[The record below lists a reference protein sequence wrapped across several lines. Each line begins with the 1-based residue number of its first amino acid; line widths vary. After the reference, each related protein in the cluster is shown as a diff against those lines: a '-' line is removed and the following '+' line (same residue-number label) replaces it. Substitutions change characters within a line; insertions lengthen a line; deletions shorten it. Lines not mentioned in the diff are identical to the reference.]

1 MYMAHYEEMLAQIKR
16 QPVME
21 RLSQLYGLRNG
32 ELARQVSRYTDLVKT
47 HKESFRSSAPLYMI
61 SAPGRTEI
69 IGNHTDHNNGR
80 VLAAAVNL
88 DCLACVSPRDDMTVR
103 IQSAGYP
110 GIELSLNDLSRHPE
124 EEGTSAALVR
134 GVAKGMAD
142 RGFKLGGFD
151 AAVTSDVIGGSG
163 LSSSA
168 AYEVMVCA
176 VIDALY
182 NGFTVDSTT
191 RAQISQYAEN
201 EYFGKPSGLMDQM
214 ACSTGGLVTID
225 FKDVANPVVEPLFY
239 DFQKAGYSL
248 VVVNTGGSHDN
259 LTAEYA
265 AVRTEMQAVA
275 NALGK
280 KVLRQVRPEE
290 LWKGIPELRK
300 TLEERPILRAMHF
313 VDENLRVKAMVQ
325 AVRDGDLNAMFENI
339 IASGESSWKLL
350 QNLYPAGKSQ
360 PLSLALA
367 MASYLLKGKGAWRV
381 HGGGFAGTT
390 LNFVPNDQVDDF
402 VRQMEA
408 AFGSRSCFVLNV
420 RPEGAAIVFAS
431 TAQ

>member
-1 MYMAHYEEMLAQIKR
+1 MGNYAQMLAQINR
-16 QPVME
+16 QPAIE
-21 RLSQLYGLRNG
+21 RLSQLYGVRSG
-32 ELARQVSRYTDLVKT
+32 ELDRQLSRYADLVKRHEDSYHT
-47 HKESFRSSAPLYMI
+47 GAPLYLI

-88 DCLACVSPRDDMTVR
+88 DCLACVSPRDDMVVHV
-103 IQSAGYP
+103 QSAGYP
-110 GIELSLNDLSRHPE
+110 GIELSLEDLDKHPE

-134 GVAKGMAD
+134 GVAKAMAD
-142 RGFKLGGFD
+142 RGYRLGGFD
-151 AAVTSDVIGGSG
+151 ATVTSDVLGGSG

-168 AYEVMVCA
+168 AYEVMICA
-176 VIDALY
+176 ILDALY
-182 NGFTVDSTT
+182 NGFVVDSTV

-225 FKDVANPVVEPLFY
+225 FENVAEPMVEPLFY
-239 DFQKAGYSL
+239 DFHKAGYSL

-265 AVRTEMQAVA
+265 SVRTEMQAVA

-280 KVLRQVRPEE
+280 DVLRQIQPED
-290 LWKGIPELRK
+290 LWRNIPELREK
-300 TLEERPILRAMHF
+300 LGERPILRAFHF
-313 VDENLRVKAMVQ
+313 LDENKRVQKMVQ
-325 AVRDGDLNAMFENI
+325 AIRDQDLDAMFENI
-339 IASGESSWKLL
+339 ILSGESSWKLL
-350 QNLYPAGKSQ
+350 QNLYPAGKTQ
-360 PLSLALA
+360 PLCLALA
-367 MASYLLKGKGAWRV
+367 MASYIMEGKGAWRV

-390 LNFVPNDQVDDF
+390 LNFVPNGKVDEF

-408 AFGSRSCFVLNV
+408 VFGSHSCYVLNV
-420 RPEGAAIVFAS
+420 RPEGAAVVFTSVAE
-431 TAQ
+431 

>member
-1 MYMAHYEEMLAQIKR
+1 MCNYSDMLAQIKR
-16 QPVME
+16 QPSLE
-21 RLSQLYGLRNG
+21 RLSRLYGLRNG
-32 ELARQVSRYTDLVKT
+32 ELAKQVSRYTGLVKT
-47 HKESFRSSAPLYMI
+47 HEDSFHTSAPLYMI

-88 DCLACVSPRDDMTVR
+88 DCLACVSPRDDMIVR

-110 GIELSLNDLSRHPE
+110 GIELSLDDLDKHPE

-142 RGFKLGGFD
+142 RGYKLGGFD

-182 NGFTVDSTT
+182 NGFVVDSTV

-225 FKDVANPVVEPLFY
+225 FKDVKNPVVEPLFY
-239 DFQKAGYSL
+239 DFRQAGYSL

-259 LTAEYA
+259 LTDEYA

-280 KVLRQVRPEE
+280 EVLRQVRPEE
-290 LWKGIPELRK
+290 LWQAIPELRK
-300 TLEERPILRAMHF
+300 KLGERPILRALHF
-313 VDENLRVKAMVQ
+313 MSENRRVKDMV
-325 AVRDGDLNAMFENI
+325 AGIKNGDLNAMFENI
-339 IASGESSWKLL
+339 IASGESSWMLL
-350 QNLYPAGKSQ
+350 QNLYPAGKEQ

-367 MASYLLKGKGAWRV
+367 MASYQLKGKGAWRV

-390 LNFVPNDQVDDF
+390 LNFVPNEQVDDF
-402 VRQMEA
+402 VAKLEA
-408 AFGSRSCFVLNV
+408 VFGIHACYVLNV
-420 RPEGAAIVFAS
+420 RPEGAAVVFAPQ
-431 TAQ
+431 AE

>member
-1 MYMAHYEEMLAQIKR
+1 MCNYSDMLAQIKR
-16 QPVME
+16 QPSME
-21 RLSQLYGLRNG
+21 RLSRLYGLRNG
-32 ELARQVSRYTDLVKT
+32 ELAKQVSRYTGLVKT
-47 HKESFRSSAPLYMI
+47 HEDSFHTKAPLYMI

-88 DCLACVSPRDDMTVR
+88 DCLACVSPRDDMIVR

-110 GIELSLNDLSRHPE
+110 GIELSLDDLDKHPE

-142 RGFKLGGFD
+142 RGYKLGGFD

-182 NGFTVDSTT
+182 NGFVVDSTV

-225 FKDVANPVVEPLFY
+225 FKDVKNPVVEPLFY
-239 DFQKAGYSL
+239 DFRQAGYSL

-259 LTAEYA
+259 LTDEYA

-280 KVLRQVRPEE
+280 EVLRQVRPEE
-290 LWKGIPELRK
+290 LWQAIPELRK
-300 TLEERPILRAMHF
+300 KLGERPILRALHF
-313 VDENLRVKAMVQ
+313 MSENRRVKDMV
-325 AVRDGDLNAMFENI
+325 AGIKNGDLNAMFENI
-339 IASGESSWKLL
+339 IASGESSWMLL
-350 QNLYPAGKSQ
+350 QNLYPAGKEQ

-367 MASYLLKGKGAWRV
+367 MASYQLKGKGAWRV

-390 LNFVPNDQVDDF
+390 LNFVPNAQVDDF
-402 VRQMEA
+402 VSKLEA
-408 AFGSRSCFVLNV
+408 VFGAHACYVLNV
-420 RPEGAAIVFAS
+420 RPEGAAVVFAPQ
-431 TAQ
+431 AE

>member
-1 MYMAHYEEMLAQIKR
+1 MYMAHYAEMLAQIKR

-47 HKESFRSSAPLYMI
+47 HEESFRSSAPLYMI

-225 FKDVANPVVEPLFY
+225 FKDVKNPVVEPLFY

-280 KVLRQVRPEE
+280 DVLRQVRPEE

-350 QNLYPAGKSQ
+350 PNLYPAGKCQ

>member
-1 MYMAHYEEMLAQIKR
+1 MCLYSDMHAQIKR
-16 QPVME
+16 QPAME

-32 ELARQVSRYTDLVKT
+32 ELARQVSRYTGLIKT
-47 HKESFRSSAPLYMI
+47 HEDSFHAAGPLYLI

-103 IQSAGYP
+103 IHSAGYP
-110 GIELSLNDLSRHPE
+110 AIELSLDELDKRPE

-142 RGFKLGGFD
+142 RGYKLGGFD

-201 EYFGKPSGLMDQM
+201 ECFGKPSGLMDQM

-225 FKDVANPVVEPLFY
+225 FKDVKNPVVEPLFY

-259 LTAEYA
+259 LTDEYA
-265 AVRTEMQAVA
+265 AVRMEMQAVA
-275 NALGK
+275 NALGRD
-280 KVLRQVRPEE
+280 VLRQVRPEE
-290 LWKGIPELRK
+290 LWHAIPELRK
-300 TLEERPILRAMHF
+300 KAGERAILRAMHF
-313 VDENLRVKAMVQ
+313 MGENIRVQAMVQ
-325 AVRDGDLNAMFENI
+325 AIRDGDLNAMFENI

-350 QNLYPAGKSQ
+350 QNLYPAGKEQ

-367 MASYLLKGKGAWRV
+367 MAGYLLKGKGAWRV

-390 LNFVPNDQVDDF
+390 LNFVPNAQVEDF

-408 AFGSRSCFVLNV
+408 VFGSHSCFVLNV
-420 RPEGAAIVFAS
+420 RPEGAAVVFTSPAK
-431 TAQ
+431 

>member
-1 MYMAHYEEMLAQIKR
+1 MCNYSDMLAQIKR
-16 QPVME
+16 QPALE
-21 RLSQLYGLRNG
+21 RLSKLYGLRNG
-32 ELARQVSRYTDLVKT
+32 ELAKQISRYTGLVKT
-47 HKESFRSSAPLYMI
+47 HEDSFHTSAPLYMI
-61 SAPGRTEI
+61 NAPGRTEI

-110 GIELSLNDLSRHPE
+110 GIELSLDDLNKRPE

-142 RGFKLGGFD
+142 RGCKLGGFD

-182 NGFTVDSTT
+182 NGFTVDSTV

-225 FKDVANPVVEPLFY
+225 FKDVQNPVVEPLFF

-259 LTAEYA
+259 LTDEYA

-280 KVLRQVRPEE
+280 DVLRQVRPEE
-290 LWKGIPELRK
+290 LWQAIPELRRQVG
-300 TLEERPILRAMHF
+300 ERPILRALHF
-313 VDENLRVKAMVQ
+313 LGENRRVGEMVNGIKTQ
-325 AVRDGDLNAMFENI
+325 DVNVMFENI

-350 QNLYPAGKSQ
+350 QNLYPAGKEQ

-367 MASYLLKGKGAWRV
+367 MASYMLEGKGAWRV

-390 LNFVPNDQVDDF
+390 LNFVPNAKVDDF
-402 VRQMEA
+402 VAKMEA
-408 AFGSRSCFVLNV
+408 VFGLHCCYVLNV
-420 RPEGAAIVFAS
+420 RPEGAAVVFAP
-431 TAQ
+431 QG

>member
-1 MYMAHYEEMLAQIKR
+1 MCNYSDMLAQIKR
-16 QPVME
+16 QPAME
-21 RLSQLYGLRNG
+21 RLSQLYGMRNG
-32 ELARQVSRYTDLVKT
+32 ELARQVSRYTGLVKT
-47 HKESFRSSAPLYMI
+47 HEDSFHTSAPLYMI

-88 DCLACVSPRDDMTVR
+88 DCLACVSPREDMTVR

-110 GIELSLNDLSRHPE
+110 GIEISLDDLSVHPE

-134 GVAKGMAD
+134 GVAKAMAD
-142 RGFKLGGFD
+142 RGYKLGGFD
-151 AAVTSDVIGGSG
+151 AAVTSDVLGGSG

-168 AYEVMVCA
+168 AYEVMICA
-176 VIDALY
+176 ILDALY
-182 NGFTVDSTT
+182 NGFVVNSTV
-191 RAQISQYAEN
+191 RAQISQVAEN

-225 FKDVANPVVEPLFY
+225 FKDVKNPVVEPLFY

-248 VVVNTGGSHDN
+248 VIVNTGGSHDN

-275 NALGK
+275 NELGED
-280 KVLRQVRPEE
+280 VLRPVRPEE
-290 LWKGIPELRK
+290 FWQKIPELRQK
-300 TLEERPILRAMHF
+300 LGERPILRAMHF
-313 VDENLRVKAMVQ
+313 IDENARVKAMVK
-325 AVRDGDLNAMFENI
+325 AVREQDLQAMFENI

-350 QNLYPAGKSQ
+350 QNLYAGKSQ
-360 PLSLALA
+360 PLCLALA
-367 MASYLLKGKGAWRV
+367 MAAVQLKGKGAWRV

-390 LNFVPNDQVDDF
+390 LNFVPNAQVDDF

-408 AFGSRSCFVLNV
+408 VFGRHACFVLNV
-420 RPEGAAIVFAS
+420 RPEGAAVVFAPQ
-431 TAQ
+431 A

>member
-1 MYMAHYEEMLAQIKR
+1 MCNYSDMLAKIKR
-16 QPVME
+16 QPSLE
-21 RLSQLYGLRNG
+21 RLSRLYGLRNG
-32 ELARQVSRYTDLVKT
+32 ELAKQVSRYTGLVKT
-47 HKESFRSSAPLYMI
+47 HEDSFHTKAPLYMI

-110 GIELSLNDLSRHPE
+110 GIELSLDDLSKHPE

-134 GVAKGMAD
+134 GVAKAMAD
-142 RGFKLGGFD
+142 RGYRLGGFD

-182 NGFTVDSTT
+182 NGFTVDSTV

-225 FKDVANPVVEPLFY
+225 FKDVKNPVVEPLFY
-239 DFQKAGYSL
+239 DFQQAGYSL

-259 LTAEYA
+259 LTDEYA

-275 NALGK
+275 NALGRD
-280 KVLRQVRPEE
+280 VLRQVRPEE
-290 LWKGIPELRK
+290 LWQAIPELRIK
-300 TLEERPILRAMHF
+300 LGERPILRALHF
-313 VDENLRVKAMVQ
+313 MSENRRVKDMV
-325 AVRDGDLNAMFENI
+325 AGIRNGDLNAMFESI
-339 IASGESSWKLL
+339 IASGESSWMLL
-350 QNLYPAGKSQ
+350 QNLYPAGKEQ

-367 MASYLLKGKGAWRV
+367 MASYQLKGKGAWRV

-390 LNFVPNDQVDDF
+390 LNFVPNAQVEDF
-402 VRQMEA
+402 VSKLEA
-408 AFGSRSCFVLNV
+408 VFGLHSCYVLNV
-420 RPEGAAIVFAS
+420 RPEGAAVVFAPQ
-431 TAQ
+431 AE

>member
-1 MYMAHYEEMLAQIKR
+1 MSHYAEMLAQIKR
-16 QPVME
+16 QPAME
-21 RLSQLYGLRNG
+21 RLTRLYGMRSG

-47 HKESFRSSAPLYMI
+47 HKDSFNASGPLYMI

-110 GIELSLNDLSRHPE
+110 GIELSLNDLNRHPE

-142 RGFKLGGFD
+142 RGYKLGGFD

-182 NGFTVDSTT
+182 NGFTVDSTV

-280 KVLRQVRPEE
+280 QVLRQVRPEA
-290 LWKGIPELRK
+290 LWKAIPELRK
-300 TLEERPILRAMHF
+300 SLEERPILRAMHF

-367 MASYLLKGKGAWRV
+367 MASCLLKGKGAWRV

-420 RPEGAAIVFAS
+420 RPEGATVVF
-431 TAQ
+431 TAQAE

>member
-1 MYMAHYEEMLAQIKR
+1 MCNYSDMLAQIKR
-16 QPVME
+16 QPTME
-21 RLSQLYGLRNG
+21 RISQLYGLRNG
-32 ELARQVSRYTDLVKT
+32 ELAKQVSRYTNLVKK
-47 HKESFRSSAPLYMI
+47 HENSFHSTAPLYMI

-88 DCLACVSPRDDMTVR
+88 DCLACVSQRDDMLVR

-110 GIELSLNDLSRHPE
+110 GIELSLDDLAKRAE

-142 RGFKLGGFD
+142 RGYKLGGFD
-151 AAVTSDVIGGSG
+151 AEVTSDVIGGSG

-168 AYEVMVCA
+168 AYEVMICA

-182 NGFTVDSTT
+182 NGFTVNSTV

-225 FKDVANPVVEPLFY
+225 FKDVNNPVVEPLYY

-259 LTAEYA
+259 LTDEYA

-280 KVLRQVRPEE
+280 EVLRQVRPEE
-290 LWKGIPELRK
+290 LWQAISELRIK
-300 TLEERPILRAMHF
+300 LGERPILRALHF
-313 VDENLRVKAMVQ
+313 LSENRRVKDMITGIKNQ
-325 AVRDGDLNAMFENI
+325 DLNMMFENI

-350 QNLYPAGKSQ
+350 QNLYPAGKEQ
-360 PLSLALA
+360 PLALALA
-367 MASYLLKGKGAWRV
+367 MASYLLKDKGAWRV

-390 LNFVPNDQVDDF
+390 LNFVPNGQVDEF
-402 VRQMEA
+402 VRQMETV
-408 AFGSRSCFVLNV
+408 FGSRSCYVLNV
-420 RPEGAAIVFAS
+420 RPEGAAVVA
-431 TAQ
+431 APQA

>member
-1 MYMAHYEEMLAQIKR
+1 MCNYSDMLAQIKR
-16 QPVME
+16 QPAME
-21 RLSQLYGLRNG
+21 RLSKLYGMRSG
-32 ELARQVSRYTDLVKT
+32 ELARQLSRYTGLIKT
-47 HKESFRSSAPLYMI
+47 HEDSFHTRAPLYLI

-88 DCLACVSPRDDMTVR
+88 DCLACVSPREDMTVR
-103 IQSAGYP
+103 LRSMGYP
-110 GIELSLNDLSRHPE
+110 DIELSLEDLAKRPE

-142 RGFKLGGFD
+142 RGYRLGGFD
-151 AAVTSDVIGGSG
+151 ATVTSDVIGGSG

-168 AYEVMVCA
+168 AYEVMICA

-182 NGFTVDSTT
+182 NGFTVDSTE
-191 RAQISQYAEN
+191 RALISQYAEN

-225 FKDVANPVVEPLFY
+225 FKDAKNPVTEPLFY

-280 KVLRQVRPEE
+280 DVLRQVRPEE
-290 LWKGIPELRK
+290 LWQAIPELRK
-300 TLEERPILRAMHF
+300 KTGERPILRAIHF
-313 VDENLRVKAMVQ
+313 MEENIRVKAMVQ
-325 AVRDGDLNAMFENI
+325 AIRDGNLSVMFENI

-350 QNLYPAGKSQ
+350 QNLYPAGKDQ

-367 MASYLLKGKGAWRV
+367 MAGSLLKGKGAWRV

-390 LNFVPNDQVDDF
+390 LNFVPNEEVDSF
-402 VRQMEA
+402 VSQMEA
-408 AFGSRSCFVLNV
+408 VFGSHSCFVLNV
-420 RPEGAAIVFAS
+420 RPEGAAIVFAPQ
-431 TAQ
+431 AE

>member
-1 MYMAHYEEMLAQIKR
+1 MYMAHYAEMLAQIKR

-47 HKESFRSSAPLYMI
+47 HEESFRSSAPLYMI

-225 FKDVANPVVEPLFY
+225 FKDVKNPVVEPLFY

-280 KVLRQVRPEE
+280 DVLRQVRPEE